1 MIVGVSSQGF
11 KKPFALERQKD
22 NVLKF
27 KAFEILNIVCSLA
40 CLIELQVSY
49 N

>member
-11 KKPFALERQKD
+11 KKPIALERQKD
-22 NVLKF
+22 NVIKLKT
-27 KAFEILNIVCSLA
+27 FEGLNIVCSLVF
-40 CLIELQVSY
+40 LVELQVNY